1 MKSFKGK
8 PLRNI
13 LTIFSR
19 KHKTWQRCGLFRS
32 YLFAEWRWRS
42 ARCCVTTLWIFAKTT
57 RLLLKMNLNK
67 CLAPWIASRLPLA
80 VTLKKLNELRKWK
93 QFQGNRWRDP
103 DKKKGAEKEKRGTI
117 LFQKMEERIQTIL
130 EAAGRADN
138 ELGQQE
144 IPLPSRRNS
153 QHEERPKIK
162 GSDIE
167 RPLAYWQCP

>member
-19 KHKTWQRCGLFRS
+19 KHKTWQRCGLFLS
-32 YLFAEWRWRS
+32 YLFAERRWRS
-42 ARCCVTTLWIFAKTT
+42 VSYCVRTLWIFAKTT

-67 CLAPWIASRLPLA
+67 CWAPWIASRLPLA

-103 DKKKGAEKEKRGTI
+103 DKKREQKRRN
-117 LFQKMEERIQTIL
+117 EEQFCSRKWRS
-130 EAAGRADN
+130 G
-138 ELGQQE
+138 
-144 IPLPSRRNS
+144 SRRFLKLRGVRITS
-153 QHEERPKIK
+153 
-162 GSDIE
+162 SDNKKSRCQVE
-167 RPLAYWQCP
+167 GTASTRSGQK